1 MTSEKWV
8 RQLSD
13 FKGACSS
20 EPVTKEDILCV
31 VNSVTDVPAS
41 GSGHCLLGSGNTWSP
56 GIQSREALTTY
67 LGQMKDLPALPPAQ
81 WVREVFISPGKLFHF
96 PATCSDSS
104 LLNDCS
110 SIWLFFFHT
119 HLSPNFS
126 FFKKFKKFITPEA
139 RTREWAGD

>member
-20 EPVTKEDILCV
+20 ELVTEEDVLCV
-31 VNSVTDVPAS
+31 VNSVTNAPAL
-41 GSGHCLLGSGNTWSP
+41 GSGHCLLSSGNIRSP
-56 GIQSREALTTY
+56 GIQNREVLMTY
-67 LGQMKDLPALPPAQ
+67 PGSIKDLPALTQARC
-81 WVREVFISPGKLFHF
+81 VREVFVSCGKLFHF
-96 PATCSDSS
+96 PSTRSDRL

-110 SIWLFFFHT
+110 SVWLFFFHT

-126 FFKKFKKFITPEA
+126 FLKKFKKCITPEA